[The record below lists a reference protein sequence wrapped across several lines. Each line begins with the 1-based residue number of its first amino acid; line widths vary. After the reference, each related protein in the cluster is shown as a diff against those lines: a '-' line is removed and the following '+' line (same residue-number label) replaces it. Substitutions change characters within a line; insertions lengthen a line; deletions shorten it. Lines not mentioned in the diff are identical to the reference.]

1 MNKLRKTGFVEIRRG
16 EERPFGLDEAAQ
28 YPLFTPD
35 LIALMR
41 SRHPAGA
48 AHDSGPHN
56 DHIGPETAWVK
67 GNSQLIGRG
76 GRTTRSRSRDQ
87 GASSLRG

>member
-1 MNKLRKTGFVEIRRG
+1 VKKLSQAGFVDMERG

-41 SRHPAGA
+41 RVIP
-48 AHDSGPHN
+48 
-56 DHIGPETAWVK
+56 PERQATVVHSVAFTARK
-67 GNSQLIGRG
+67 PRQAPL
-76 GRTTRSRSRDQ
+76 
-87 GASSLRG
+87 SS

>member
-1 MNKLRKTGFVEIRRG
+1 MNKLQKTGFVDIRRG

-41 SRHPAGA
+41 RVIPPERHTTVVHTMILSARKP
-48 AHDSGPHN
+48 
-56 DHIGPETAWVK
+56 
-67 GNSQLIGRG
+67 RG
-76 GRTTRSRSRDQ
+76 
-87 GASSLRG
+87 